1 MQYMLKLTPLGVQ
14 PHIFRVVSV
23 DGQADIDH
31 VLSLCDL
38 SFDYAHYAERALYFA
53 RDLSASQALAVDVP
67 LEDNDHYGPVSEE
80 FAPFWRQELELA
92 KLELEVLDLQAQPQQ
107 ALQRF
112 DALLEA
118 HSARLGAALKE
129 DTHPRE
135 QGERFKFV
143 YVVHG
148 VQHLVEVLM
157 SSEKLNCFV
166 PATLMGE
173 GLVVDDDPLRPLSTA
188 LINASVAA
196 AEAADAAAE
205 AAEAAAEAAATEV
218 AAKADAVVAGG
229 DAAPEPAAPAEN
241 SAGLNLKVCT
251 SRMRAFGAMRS
262 EQSINQALQQAGASP
277 LTIKIC

>member
-14 PHIFRVVSV
+14 PHVFRVVSV

-92 KLELEVLDLQAQPQQ
+92 KLELEVLDIQAQPQQ

-196 AEAADAAAE
+196 AEAAEAAAE

-229 DAAPEPAAPAEN
+229 DAAPEQAAPAEN
-241 SAGLNLKVCT
+241 RAGLNLKVCT

>member
-14 PHIFRVVSV
+14 PHVFRVVSV

-229 DAAPEPAAPAEN
+229 DAAPEQAAPAEN

-262 EQSINQALQQAGASP
+262 EKSINQALQQAGASP

>member
-14 PHIFRVVSV
+14 PHVFRVVSV

-53 RDLSASQALAVDVP
+53 RDLSASRALAVDVP

-166 PATLMGE
+166 PATMMGE

-229 DAAPEPAAPAEN
+229 DAAPEQAAPAEN

>member
-14 PHIFRVVSV
+14 PHVFRVVSV

-80 FAPFWRQELELA
+80 FAPFWQQELELA

-229 DAAPEPAAPAEN
+229 DAAPEQAAPAEN
-241 SAGLNLKVCT
+241 RAGLNLKVCT

>member
-14 PHIFRVVSV
+14 PHVFRVVSV

-205 AAEAAAEAAATEV
+205 AAKAAAEAAATEV

-229 DAAPEPAAPAEN
+229 DAAPEQAAPAEN

-262 EQSINQALQQAGASP
+262 EQSINQALQQAGALP

>member
-173 GLVVDDDPLRPLSTA
+173 GLVVDDDPLRPLSIA

-229 DAAPEPAAPAEN
+229 DAAPEQAAPAEN

>member
-53 RDLSASQALAVDVP
+53 RDLSASRALAVDVP

-229 DAAPEPAAPAEN
+229 DAAPEQAAPAEN

-251 SRMRAFGAMRS
+251 SRMRALGAMRS

>member
-14 PHIFRVVSV
+14 PHVFRVVSV

-80 FAPFWRQELELA
+80 FAPFWQQELELA

-129 DTHPRE
+129 DTHPHE

-229 DAAPEPAAPAEN
+229 DAAPEQAAPAEN

>member
-1 MQYMLKLTPLGVQ
+1 
-14 PHIFRVVSV
+14 
-23 DGQADIDH
+23 
-31 VLSLCDL
+31 
-38 SFDYAHYAERALYFA
+38 
-53 RDLSASQALAVDVP
+53 
-67 LEDNDHYGPVSEE
+67 
-80 FAPFWRQELELA
+80 
-92 KLELEVLDLQAQPQQ
+92 
-107 ALQRF
+107 
-112 DALLEA
+112 
-118 HSARLGAALKE
+118 
-129 DTHPRE
+129 
-135 QGERFKFV
+135 
-143 YVVHG
+143 
-148 VQHLVEVLM
+148 M

-205 AAEAAAEAAATEV
+205 A
-218 AAKADAVVAGG
+218 DAVVAGG
-229 DAAPEPAAPAEN
+229 DAAPEQAAPAEN

>member
-53 RDLSASQALAVDVP
+53 CDLSASRALAVDVP

>member
-53 RDLSASQALAVDVP
+53 RDLSASRALAVDVP

-92 KLELEVLDLQAQPQQ
+92 KLKLEVLDLQAQPQQ

-229 DAAPEPAAPAEN
+229 DAAPEQAAPAEN